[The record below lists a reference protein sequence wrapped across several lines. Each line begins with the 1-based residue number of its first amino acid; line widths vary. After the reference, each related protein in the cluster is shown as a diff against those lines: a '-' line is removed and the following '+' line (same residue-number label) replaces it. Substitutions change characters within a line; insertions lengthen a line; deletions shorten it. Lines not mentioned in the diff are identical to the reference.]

1 MADYFLIAGGL
12 VLLIAGGEML
22 VRGAAAT
29 AERLGM
35 SPLLI
40 GITLVG
46 FGTSMPELVTS
57 IEASMLGSPGIA
69 IGNIVGSNIANVLL
83 ILGIAALI
91 APIAVAQAAL
101 MRDGSIVFATAAI
114 FVGVSFLPAFDRL
127 VGAVFVSGLIAYLY
141 YAYRQE
147 RAGAPDGHTAA
158 FEKRE
163 AHDEVLDGSSGAAAV
178 VAEQQG
184 VAAQQGGS
192 LWPSLALAIVGLV
205 VVVFGGKLLVEGAI
219 GMARSAGLSETI
231 IGLTIVAIG
240 TSLPELVTSVVAAIR
255 GHSDVALG
263 NVLGSNIYNILGI
276 GGLTAVIA
284 PTTIPA
290 EVVSFDGPVM
300 LAVSAALLVVARTG
314 YRISRG
320 EGALLLAAYIGYL
333 VAIWP

>member
-1 MADYFLIAGGL
+1 MADYFLVAGGL
-12 VLLIAGGEML
+12 V
-22 VRGAAAT
+22 
-29 AERLGM
+29 
-35 SPLLI
+35 LLI

-69 IGNIVGSNIANVLL
+69 IGNIVGSNIANILL

-91 APIAVAQAAL
+91 APVAVAQAAL
-101 MRDGSIVFATAAI
+101 MRDGAIVFATAAI
-114 FVGVSFLPAFDRL
+114 FVGVSFLLAFDRL
-127 VGAVFVSGLIAYLY
+127 VGAVFVSGLVGYLY

-163 AHDEVLDGSSGAAAV
+163 AYDEVLEAGSGAVTV
-178 VAEQQG
+178 VTQQEVPG
-184 VAAQQGGS
+184 QQSGS
-192 LWPSLALAIVGLV
+192 LWPSLALALAGLA
-205 VVVFGGKLLVEGAI
+205 VVVFGGKLLVVGAI
-219 GMARSAGLSETI
+219 GTARSAGLSETI

-240 TSLPELVTSVVAAIR
+240 TSLPVTSVVAAIR

-276 GGLTAVIA
+276 GGLTALIVL
-284 PTTIPA
+284 TTISV
-290 EVVSFDGPVM
+290 EVVTFDGPVIVAIS
-300 LAVSAALLVVARTG
+300 AVLLVVARTG
-314 YRISRG
+314 YRIARG
-320 EGALLLAAYIGYL
+320 EGAFLLAAYLGYL